1 LIALSGLFSSRR
13 PAVPRSDLGSV
24 SATTQDEARM
34 LAKAIDFADC
44 HALSRIL
51 FTTMQFFADK
61 DCTNDNYFMIRV
73 YKTDDS
79 STIKFRPHLGEAGR
93 SDGWGKIHGA
103 TRALRR

>member
-1 LIALSGLFSSRR
+1 
-13 PAVPRSDLGSV
+13 LGSV
-24 SATTQDEARM
+24 SATALDGARVI
-34 LAKAIDFADC
+34 ARGIDFAD
-44 HALSRIL
+44 R
-51 FTTMQFFADK
+51 QFFADK

-73 YKTDDS
+73 YKMDDS